1 MPTGS
6 AESASRRPRTAAPSP
21 VRNASYG
28 LHRYGY
34 VVGKTLGSGAYAKVK
49 AGHSLKLNR
58 PVAIKIISKKS
69 APKDMLEKF
78 LPREIETLKAMA
90 GHENVVTLLE
100 SIVTESEVYLALEY
114 AERGDLLDY
123 INSRKFLG
131 EETARRL
138 FADLVRGLAACHARG
153 IVHRDL
159 KCENLLLDAQLRL
172 KITDFGFSR
181 RQEKGASLE
190 TYCGSYA
197 YAAPEV
203 VLGDPYDGEPADVW
217 SIGVVLYA
225 MVSGR
230 LPFKDNDIKTLLSD
244 IASKITFRSRT
255 SKECQDLIRGMLTF
269 NVNDRLTL
277 DQIKAHPWMGAA
289 GEAAA
294 RPAVATPTATPSTSQ
309 QPPAAATD
317 VPPTTTSSSSAA
329 EEEKEDGEKS
339 EKAATTGTKEQRE
352 LETTSE
358 VEERKETTV

>member
-6 AESASRRPRTAAPSP
+6 AESASRRPRTAAHSP

-58 PVAIKIISKKS
+58 PVAIKIISKRS
-69 APKDMLEKF
+69 APKDMLDKF
-78 LPREIETLKAMA
+78 LPREIEMLKAMN
-90 GHENVVTLLE
+90 HENVVKLLE
-100 SIVTESEVYLALEY
+100 SIVTENEVYLALEY
-114 AERGDLLDY
+114 AEKGDLLDY
-123 INSRKFLG
+123 INSRKFLS
-131 EETARRL
+131 EDAARKL
-138 FADLVRGLAACHARG
+138 FGDLVNGIAACHAKG

-159 KCENLLLDAQLRL
+159 KCENLLLDAQMRL

-181 RQEKGASLE
+181 RQEKGINLE

-203 VLGDPYDGEPADVW
+203 VLGDPYDGEPADIW

-244 IASKITFRSRT
+244 IASKITFRSRI
-255 SKECQDLIRGMLTF
+255 SKECQVLIRGMLTF
-269 NVNDRLTL
+269 NVSDRMTL
-277 DQIKAHPWMGAA
+277 EQIKAHPWMRA
-289 GEAAA
+289 EPAA
-294 RPAVATPTATPSTSQ
+294 RPKTATTPTDTPSTSQ
-309 QPPAAATD
+309 QPPTD
-317 VPPTTTSSSSAA
+317 VPATTAPAETEKEEDAKKSEKTTTASAKEEETSA
-329 EEEKEDGEKS
+329 TEEKEE
-339 EKAATTGTKEQRE
+339 RE
-352 LETTSE
+352 AGMK
-358 VEERKETTV
+358 ERKETTV

>member
-1 MPTGS
+1 MPSGS

-69 APKDMLEKF
+69 APKDMLDKF
-78 LPREIETLKAMA
+78 LPREIEMLKAMN
-90 GHENVVTLLE
+90 HENVVTLLE
-100 SIVTESEVYLALEY
+100 SIVTENEVYLALEY

-123 INSRKFLG
+123 INSRKFLS
-131 EETARRL
+131 EETARKL
-138 FADLVRGLAACHARG
+138 FTDLVNGLSACHAKG

-159 KCENLLLDAQLRL
+159 KCENLLLDAQMRL

-181 RQEKGASLE
+181 RQEKGANLE

-203 VLGDPYDGEPADVW
+203 VLGDPYDGEPADIW

-244 IASKITFRSRT
+244 IASKITFRSRI
-255 SKECQDLIRGMLTF
+255 SKECQDLVRGMLTF
-269 NVNDRLTL
+269 NVSDRMTL
-277 DQIKAHPWMGAA
+277 EQIKAHPWMRSASKEAA
-289 GEAAA
+289 VAAA
-294 RPAVATPTATPSTSQ
+294 RPSIATTPTDTPSTSQ
-309 QPPAAATD
+309 QPPADVAT
-317 VPPTTTSSSSAA
+317 PTTSA
-329 EEEKEDGEKS
+329 EEKEEDGEKS
-339 EKAATTGTKEQRE
+339 EKATMAGTKEGE
-352 LETTSE
+352 TSE
-358 VEERKETTV
+358 AEEREGGTKRKETTV